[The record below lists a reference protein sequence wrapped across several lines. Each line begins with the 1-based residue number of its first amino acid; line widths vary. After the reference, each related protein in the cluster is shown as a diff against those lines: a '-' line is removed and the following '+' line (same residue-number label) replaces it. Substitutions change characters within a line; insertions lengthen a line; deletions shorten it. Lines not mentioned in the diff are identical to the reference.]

1 MKPICF
7 LASIVLLSIVSMVVY
22 YFVALHKGEIKD
34 ENKNF
39 IPDPVEDAAKRIK
52 ERYDQVAKEV
62 KDVADAVKGK
72 NKK

>member
-7 LASIVLLSIVSMVVY
+7 LASIVLLSTVSMVVY

-34 ENKNF
+34 EDKNF
-39 IPDPVEDAAKRIK
+39 IPVPVEGAAKRVK
-52 ERYDQVAKEV
+52 DMYNQVAKEV
-62 KDVADAVKGK
+62 KDVADVIKGK